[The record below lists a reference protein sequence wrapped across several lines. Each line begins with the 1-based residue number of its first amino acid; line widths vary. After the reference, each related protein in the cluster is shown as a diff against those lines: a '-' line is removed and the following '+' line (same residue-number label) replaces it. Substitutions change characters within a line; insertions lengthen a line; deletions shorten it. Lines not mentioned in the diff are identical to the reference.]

1 MSGCIQHIC
10 LYATSKYMPAKYWSY
25 LSGIHQLH
33 LINFCHYC
41 KFAWIHVASCSS
53 IVLGW
58 QSFAQK
64 CRGSE
69 IWTRAWWGFCHKSY
83 QLGCE
88 NVSHLWW
95 FWWFRFVVG
104 IFRVDQLGEVDASN
118 ISGDWSLE
126 KVRTRTTMK
135 NEPQPFLL
143 FTNRFVVE
151 SFSLAPN
158 FGIFMVFML
167 PNDSKLQEKQ
177 KSRRRD
183 CLETVT
189 HSFPCDKGRC
199 LLHIGYIC
207 WRIFFEVFF
216 WVSRDGRICS
226 ARMTKASEL
235 HHKVLYSAIKQGH
248 AQVKDMRSC
257 ALHFGGNV
265 LLGWWYNGVILLVYV
280 SIQQY
285 SIRCTSYLHAR
296 YAKLFILYWEM

>member
-1 MSGCIQHIC
+1 MTFTIFSINFFQLMLFWKLSIYIYSIFSHWFTKLSRFFVHQTQCENLRTALDEWLHTAH

-95 FWWFRFVVG
+95 FWWFRFVVVS
-104 IFRVDQLGEVDASN
+104 FRVDQLGEVDASN
-118 ISGDWSLE
+118 ISGNWSLE

-135 NEPQPFLL
+135 NEPQLFLL

-183 CLETVT
+183 CLESVT

-235 HHKVLYSAIKQGH
+235 HHKVLHSAIKQGIK
-248 AQVKDMRSC
+248 A
-257 ALHFGGNV
+257 
-265 LLGWWYNGVILLVYV
+265 
-280 SIQQY
+280 
-285 SIRCTSYLHAR
+285 
-296 YAKLFILYWEM
+296 